1 MRKMGRFIVIVLD
14 SFGVGAMEDVPE
26 VRPADMGSNTA
37 LHIIERK
44 PNIKIATLV
53 ELGLMNAIG
62 EETNRLKFSSKANW
76 GKANLGHQGADSF
89 LGHQEIMGTTPPIPL
104 NQAFSEIIDEVEHH
118 LKEAGYHVRR
128 EGAKGEPKI
137 LVVNDSATVGDN
149 LETDLGQVFNV
160 SACLDLMP
168 FEEVKKLGK
177 AVREVVKV
185 SRVIAFGGEEIRL
198 NDLLN
203 ARKVKENKFA
213 GVDAPE
219 SGVYNTGYQVIH
231 LGYGIDPEVQ
241 IPTILDHENISV
253 TLVGKVGDIVQTT
266 SPNVFLGVDSDDLFD
281 SLISQ
286 VKKIDTGFFCL
297 NIQETDLAGHA
308 ENVDRYADRLEVSDK
323 RIKELIPL
331 LNEEDILI
339 VTADHG
345 NDPTIGH
352 SQHTREYVPL
362 LIYRK
367 GMEGHEVGIRNNMS
381 DTAATAAAYF
391 NVKKP
396 QHGVPYLNLIQ
407 NHEDSI
413 N

>member
-44 PNIKIATLV
+44 PNIKIDTLV

-104 NQAFSEIIDEVEHH
+104 KQAFSEIIDEVEHH

-128 EGAKGEPKI
+128 EGAEGEPKI

-203 ARKVKENKFA
+203 ARKVIGNKFA

-241 IPTILDHENISV
+241 IPTILDHENIPV
-253 TLVGKVGDIVQTT
+253 TLVGKVGDIVQTS
-266 SPNVFLGVDSDDLFD
+266 SPYVFLGVDSDDLFD
-281 SLISQ
+281 SLTSQ
-286 VKKIDTGFFCL
+286 VKKINTGFFCL

-381 DTAATAAAYF
+381 DTAATAAEFF
-391 NVKKP
+391 NIKKP

>member
-1 MRKMGRFIVIVLD
+1 MSRVGRYIVIVLD

-26 VRPADMGSNTA
+26 VRPADIGSSTA

-44 PNIKIATLV
+44 PTIQIDTLV

-62 EETNRLKFSSKANW
+62 QETDRLKFSPQANW
-76 GKANLGHQGADSF
+76 GKSKLGHQGADSF

-104 NQAFSEIIDEVEHH
+104 NQAFNEMIDEVEAH
-118 LKEAGYHVRR
+118 LNGKGYEVRK
-128 EGAKGEPKI
+128 EGANDEPKI
-137 LVVNDSATVGDN
+137 LVVNESATVGDN

-168 FEEVKKLGK
+168 FEEVKRLGR

-185 SRVIAFGGEEIRL
+185 SRVIAFGGEDIRL
-198 NDLLN
+198 KDLLN
-203 ARKVKENKFA
+203 ARKVKEHKFA

-219 SGVYNTGYQVIH
+219 SGVYNNGYQVVH

-241 IPTILDHENISV
+241 IPTILDHEHIPV
-253 TLVGKVGDIVQTT
+253 ILVGKVGDIVQTT
-266 SPNVFLGVDSDDLFD
+266 SPFVFLGVDSDKLFD
-281 SLISQ
+281 DLISQ
-286 VKKIDTGFFCL
+286 VKEIENGFFCL

-308 ENVDRYADRLEVSDK
+308 EDVDRYVDRLEVSDK

-331 LNEEDILI
+331 LNEDDVLI

-367 GMEGHEVGIRNNMS
+367 GMEQHQIGIRDTMS

-396 QHGVPYLNLIQ
+396 QHGSSYLDFIQ
-407 NHEDSI
+407 E
-413 N
+413 